1 MGIIISII
9 QRCKEDISTVLIRD
23 PASRSTLEVLL
34 CYSGLHAIWMYRIA
48 HFLWG
53 YHFFLIARLISQ
65 IARFL
70 TGVEIHPACHIGR
83 RFFIDHGRG
92 CIIGETSELQ
102 NDIIMYSG
110 CVLGGV
116 SSEKTKRHPT
126 VESEVIL
133 GTGSV
138 ILGNITIPRGSRVGA
153 GAVVVTPTPKLWWRM

>member
-1 MGIIISII
+1 MGIIIFII
-9 QRCKEDISTVLIRD
+9 QRCKEDISTVTLRD

-83 RFFIDHGRG
+83 RFLLTMVVD
-92 CIIGETSELQ
+92 
-102 NDIIMYSG
+102 
-110 CVLGGV
+110 VL
-116 SSEKTKRHPT
+116 SAKLPNFKT
-126 VESEVIL
+126 I
-133 GTGSV
+133 
-138 ILGNITIPRGSRVGA
+138 
-153 GAVVVTPTPKLWWRM
+153 

>member
-1 MGIIISII
+1 
-9 QRCKEDISTVLIRD
+9 
-23 PASRSTLEVLL
+23 
-34 CYSGLHAIWMYRIA
+34 MYRIA

-116 SSEKTKRHPT
+116 SSEKTKRT
-126 VESEVIL
+126 RQWNL
-133 GTGSV
+133 
-138 ILGNITIPRGSRVGA
+138 
-153 GAVVVTPTPKLWWRM
+153 K